1 MAQKTQRKTN
11 GNRGNQKNKNF
22 LQIKDKKVKKEKYFV
37 VGFI

>member
-1 MAQKTQRKTN
+1 MGIGGTNKTKT
-11 GNRGNQKNKNF
+11 F